1 MMKEL
6 NRLKDAGEA
15 LREQVYR
22 MTPQRQLIMAALCE
36 RTIVLDEGTVVAD
49 DATLNIMS
57 NTDLPERHGLAPASP
72 IMEHQA

>member
-36 RTIVLDEGTVVAD
+36 RTIVLDEGKIVAD
-49 DATLNIMS
+49 DAALNIMS
-57 NTDLPERHGLAPASP
+57 NIDPPERHGLAPAST
-72 IMEHQA
+72 ITEYQA